1 MRRNV
6 TNYINII
13 GRMKYVRASR
23 QIIIEFSILS
33 NLVGLSDVNNHIN
46 LKNANLTDILFVYY
60 FFIFF

>member
-46 LKNANLTDILFVYY
+46 LKNAN
-60 FFIFF
+60 